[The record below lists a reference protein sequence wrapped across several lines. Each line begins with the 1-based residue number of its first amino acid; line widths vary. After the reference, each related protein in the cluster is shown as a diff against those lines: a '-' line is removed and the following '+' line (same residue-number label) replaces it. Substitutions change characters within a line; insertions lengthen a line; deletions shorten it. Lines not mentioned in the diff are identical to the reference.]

1 MQWRDDGFL
10 IGINPLN
17 EDKLIL
23 TFFTHFRG
31 IESGLVKRDE
41 LPLLL
46 GSTYWIDCSLRIQE
60 SLGGF
65 KLEQTKNYA
74 QFFATQNL
82 LLVFNTL
89 IDLLKMLLA
98 PKDPHSILYD
108 KTIEFLSKPVSW
120 PNILVE
126 YCRWELQLLK
136 ELGFGLSLEKCI
148 VTRETS
154 NLTYVSPKSGAAV
167 SLNAGMAY
175 KDKLLKLP
183 KFLIEKSSICQM
195 EDIVQGLV
203 LTGYFLEQKLFPQF
217 GKALPVSRQNLMQVL
232 S

>member
-1 MQWRDDGFL
+1 MQWRDDGLL
-10 IGINPLN
+10 ININPFN

-31 IESGLVKRDE
+31 IESGIIKRNE
-41 LPLLL
+41 LPLIL
-46 GSTYWIDCSLRIQE
+46 GATYWIDCSLRIQE
-60 SLGGF
+60 SLGSF
-65 KLEQTKNYA
+65 KVEQTKNYA
-74 QFFATQNL
+74 QYFTTKNALPVLESLF
-82 LLVFNTL
+82 
-89 IDLLKMLLA
+89 DLLRLLLA
-98 PKDPHSILYD
+98 PKDPHNILYD
-108 KTIEFLSKPVSW
+108 KTINFLSKPVCW
-120 PNILVE
+120 PNVLVE

-175 KDKLLKLP
+175 KNQLLKLP
-183 KFLIEKSSICQM
+183 KFLIEESSICQM
-195 EDIVQGLV
+195 EDIIQGLT

-217 GKALPVSRQNLMQVL
+217 GKAFPVSRQLLVK
-232 S
+232 

>member
-1 MQWRDDGFL
+1 MQWRDDGLL

-23 TFFTHFRG
+23 TFFTRFRG
-31 IESGLVKRDE
+31 LESGLIKRDE

-60 SLGGF
+60 SLGSF

-74 QFFATQNL
+74 QHFSTQNL
-82 LLVFNTL
+82 LLVL
-89 IDLLKMLLA
+89 GSLLDFLRLLLA
-98 PKDPHSILYD
+98 PKDPHNILYD

-175 KDKLLKLP
+175 KNQLLRLP
-183 KFLIEKSSICQM
+183 KFLIEESSICQM
-195 EDIVQGLV
+195 EDIVHGLT

-217 GKALPVSRQNLMQVL
+217 GKAFPVSRQNLIQVL
-232 S
+232 N

>member
-10 IGINPLN
+10 IDIHSLN

-41 LPLLL
+41 LPPLL
-46 GSTYWIDCSLRIQE
+46 GSTYWIDCSLRRQE
-60 SLGGF
+60 SLGSF

-82 LLVFNTL
+82 LLVL
-89 IDLLKMLLA
+89 GSLLDLLKMLLA
-98 PKDPHSILYD
+98 PKDPHAILYD
-108 KTIEFLSKPVSW
+108 KTIEFFSKPVSW

-126 YCRWELQLLK
+126 YCRWELQFLK

-154 NLTYVSPKSGAAV
+154 NLAYVSPKSGAAV

-175 KDKLLKLP
+175 KNKLLKLP
-183 KFLIEKSSICQM
+183 KFLIEESSVCQL
-195 EDIVQGLV
+195 EDIAEGLA

-217 GKALPVSRQNLMQVL
+217 GKNFPVSRQSLMRAL
-232 S
+232 N